1 MTVEV
6 HTPAG
11 PRNGRGVVETRARE
25 RNEVLYTLDSA
36 QLIVHG
42 EAIAVALPTGLL
54 VAPISNREY
63 GFFSL
68 TGRSGD
74 AFYARRDSFR
84 ERERAAIAGKR
95 SFDLLPEGWPAFI
108 FFPDPSDPRSAE
120 EVPQADDLSVAGTGF
135 KVRRIG
141 VQETDAPIT
150 RTIEAT
156 LPWLTT
162 LPTSGARISGRTD
175 HIAPDRILPTACG
188 AASSPPSMRARS
200 RRRASQPR
208 HVATI
213 HHTLPNTL
221 PHRGGATEFLT
232 HELM

>member
-175 HIAPDRILPTACG
+175 HIAPDRIFADRLWRSQFTTVD
-188 AASSPPSMRARS
+188 ASKK
-200 RRRASQPR
+200 
-208 HVATI
+208 
-213 HHTLPNTL
+213 
-221 PHRGGATEFLT
+221 
-232 HELM
+232 